1 MQFPDHHFVTHEEFG
16 AGIRALAHLKTRNCS
31 TEIIRNGH
39 YVLDPAVT
47 LFPYEDDSFG
57 RRILRV
63 IPSSVPTSRSDYRD
77 TDVKMISKARS
88 LTWVG
93 PKAILVAVNI
103 RCVPLEGA
111 HVPSD
116 HPFFCALDHLCAYTR
131 WTRSQRNQRK
141 REKRQPIERTAYS
154 GCGWELE

>member
-1 MQFPDHHFVTHEEFG
+1 MQFPHHHFVTHEDFP
-16 AGIRALAHLKTRNCS
+16 AGIRALAHLATRNCS

-39 YVLDPAVT
+39 YALVPAVT
-47 LFPYEDDSFG
+47 FFPYEDDSFG

-63 IPSSVPTSRSDYRD
+63 IPDSVPSHRTDYRD
-77 TDVKMISKARS
+77 TDVKMISRARS

-93 PKAILVAVNI
+93 PRAILVAVNT
-103 RCVPLEGA
+103 RCVPLEGEF
-111 HVPSD
+111 VRSN
-116 HPFFCALDHLCAYTR
+116 HPFFSALDHLCAYTR

-141 REKRQPIERTAYS
+141 REKRQPAERTLYS